1 MSYKIKDAIESNRA
15 KAEFWRNNKDLFLQ
29 YNKSLF
35 TAETLYDMLI
45 SAGNFKQLEANRK
58 ENSKFDFE
66 VWKRYLA
73 DDKLAE
79 FKI

>member
-1 MSYKIKDAIESNRA
+1 MSYKIKDAIESSRA
-15 KAEFWRNNKDLFLQ
+15 RAEFWKNNKDLFLQ
-29 YNKSLF
+29 YNKSLL
-35 TAETLYDMLI
+35 TYEQLI
-45 SAGNFKQLEANRK
+45 NAGNFKQLEANRK

-66 VWKRYLA
+66 IWKRYLA